1 MAEKINALVFLDI
14 QIGQSTIQ
22 EELPLLEKYLKMP
35 QVHVAIDPEFSMKNG
50 RLPGVYVGTY
60 DAAEINYVTDYLAK
74 IVQENNL
81 TPKIFVVHRYIKEMV
96 TNYKLIKTVPEVQ
109 IVMDMDGWGPKY
121 NKLVTYTKYIYSE
134 PVQFTGFKLFYKN
147 DLWKPST
154 AMMTPEEILELTPAP
169 IYIQYQ

>member
-14 QIGQSTIQ
+14 QVGQSTIQ
-22 EELPLLEKYLKMP
+22 EELPLFEKYLKMER
-35 QVHVAIDPEFSMKNG
+35 VHLGIDPEFSMKGG

-60 DAAEINYVTDYLAK
+60 DATEINYAIDYLAK

-81 TPKIFVVHRYIKEMV
+81 TPKIFIIHRYTQNMV
-96 TNYKLIKTVPEVQ
+96 TNYQSIKTVPEVQ
-109 IVMDMDGWGPKY
+109 IIMNMDGWGAKDKKLASY
-121 NKLVTYTKYIYSE
+121 NKYIYKE

-147 DLWKPST
+147 DLWAPSK
-154 AMMTPEEILELTPAP
+154 AMMTPEEILKLTPQP